1 MYFLSCLIFI
11 AFMIWGFWLGSSLE
25 LFSDLGFPTV
35 LALVLLP
42 SLVFTIASTS
52 LQSFKLTVKILCEG
66 EGEGEGEEKEK
77 IKEKRNSKQLNK
89 AKIVLKSLGNTS
101 FTIGFLVAMLNAMS
115 LGFNL
120 NDKVSISH
128 LSIGISQVLMSIF
141 IGLVIKVICSVGT
154 YKLEFNE

>member
-11 AFMIWGFWLGSSLE
+11 AFMTWGFWLGSSLE

-35 LALVLLP
+35 LMLVLLP

-52 LQSFKLTVKILCEG
+52 LQSLKLTVKILCEG
-66 EGEGEGEEKEK
+66 EGKGEEKRK
-77 IKEKRNSKQLNK
+77 GKRSSEQLNK
-89 AKIVLKSLGNTS
+89 AKIVLKSLGNIS
-101 FTIGFLVAMLNAMS
+101 FSIGFLVALLNAMS

-120 NDKVSISH
+120 NDKVSTSY

-141 IGLVIKVICSVGT
+141 IGLIIKIICSVGT
-154 YKLEFNE
+154 YKLDFNE